1 LNPHRPFGPA
11 DFKSAASASFAIP
24 AWVGY
29 FKYRIWI
36 MTGGLIWT
44 LFGHTIRIRKGRR
57 GGIMELQLTTE
68 ERSFVEEILLEHQR
82 VLLHEISRSDGRE
95 FRSMLRQKELL
106 LEAILRKVRAAQGIA
121 A

>member
-1 LNPHRPFGPA
+1 
-11 DFKSAASASFAIP
+11 
-24 AWVGY
+24 
-29 FKYRIWI
+29 
-36 MTGGLIWT
+36 
-44 LFGHTIRIRKGRR
+44 
-57 GGIMELQLTTE
+57 MELQLTTE

-82 VLLHEISRSDGRE
+82 VLLHEISRSDGRD